1 MPKYRFC
8 STFDH
13 LVFCLLVSATMLAM
27 SLLLGEKVLLQFGN
41 FLQPKWKFVLESPA
55 RHIAKW
61 AWNRKL
67 SLIHFFNDSS
77 FSRTFPFC
85 IASIG
90 STSGDHQKKFFFSV
104 FERLKSEVASAIFQ
118 KPRIY
123 PLEGVLCCF
132 SDPIKTRLRIGG
144 RLMQGIS
151 HPPDP

>member
-1 MPKYRFC
+1 MIQ
-8 STFDH
+8 
-13 LVFCLLVSATMLAM
+13 ALAGL
-27 SLLLGEKVLLQFGN
+27 SHFALPALGV
-41 FLQPKWKFVLESPA
+41 PLET
-55 RHIAKW
+55 I
-61 AWNRKL
+61 
-67 SLIHFFNDSS
+67 
-77 FSRTFPFC
+77 
-85 IASIG
+85 
-90 STSGDHQKKFFFSV
+90 KKSFFFSV